1 MVAMEDAC
9 TESAPLELPPVA
21 LGEAL
26 PEREGVLLA
35 PDEAG
40 LLVPAVAPE
49 VGAEELA
56 AAEEEPAGRL
66 VKRAADEYVTQ
77 LDEAGILGV

>member
-9 TESAPLELPPVA
+9 TEKAPLELPPVA
-21 LGEAL
+21 LGDAL

-40 LLVPAVAPE
+40 LLVPADAPE
-49 VGAEELA
+49 VGADELA
-56 AAEEEPAGRL
+56 AAEVEPGGRP
-66 VKRAADEYVTQ
+66 V
-77 LDEAGILGV
+77 